1 MNKKGIMDDMV
12 DFLFTVMAFFFIWFF
27 VTIAL
32 VGGIEEN
39 KKIILENVD
48 EVSSNLFLLNY
59 LRTPIEKEFTI
70 ADLIAAAETDVE
82 TKKKLSSTTN
92 KLILDLKNPL
102 FKRIMIKYP
111 SKDIYDAIQAESGS
125 YSPYSETTLSGSK
138 GSIKVIIHGQQK
150 ESTAQALKLASTG
163 GRVS

>member
-82 TKKKLSSTTN
+82 TKTEFSLESKIIVWLHGVRNSLSRSN
-92 KLILDLKNPL
+92 N
-102 FKRIMIKYP
+102 
-111 SKDIYDAIQAESGS
+111 
-125 YSPYSETTLSGSK
+125 
-138 GSIKVIIHGQQK
+138 
-150 ESTAQALKLASTG
+150 
-163 GRVS
+163 